1 MCGIVGVTGN
11 KRSVNILLNGLKS
24 LEYRGY
30 DSAGIYVND
39 QEGHDYLV
47 KRTGRIKNLEQAI
60 NEQGDVHGTAGIGH
74 TRWATHGEPSEAN
87 AHPQFSNDDRF
98 YLVHNGV
105 IENYQQLKSEYL
117 ADVDFK
123 SQTDTEVIVQL
134 VDRFVVN
141 NHMDTR
147 SAMLKVLRLISS
159 DSSYAFV
166 LMDRQQ
172 PDTLFVAKNKSPL
185 LIGLGDGYNMAGS
198 DAMSMIKETHRF
210 MELEDHELVIVKP
223 DHISITSF
231 DGEEKKRQPF
241 TVDMDPS
248 AADKGAY
255 PFYMLKE
262 IDEQPAV
269 MRRLVS
275 EYLPAD
281 GKPQVEDAL
290 LESMASSDHLYIIG
304 AGTSYHAGLVAQR
317 AFEKLTGIH
326 TSVHI
331 SSEFAYEHPLLSEK
345 PFFIFLSQSGETA
358 DSREVL
364 VNVKKHQWPS
374 LTITNVD
381 KSTLSR
387 ESSFSMLI
395 YAGPEIAVASTKAYT
410 AQIAVQAI
418 LAKALGM
425 KMGQQAAA
433 DFALKEQLAIIANG
447 MQAITDSK
455 DKMAEIAAH
464 YLSKPRN
471 AFYIGRGMD
480 WSVALEAALKL
491 KEISYVQAEGFA
503 SGELKHGT
511 IALIENR
518 TPVIGLITQDRT
530 AGLTRSNLEET
541 ASRGAATLTIV
552 SRHLAN
558 EDDNIVLPDVDPL
571 LTPLL
576 SVVPTQL
583 LAYYTSLGKGLDVDR
598 PRNLAK
604 SVTVQ

>member
-1 MCGIVGVTGN
+1 MCGIVGVTGTD
-11 KRSVNILLNGLKS
+11 KSLSILIDGLKR

-30 DSAGIYVND
+30 DSAGVYVND
-39 QEGHDYLV
+39 QQGHDYLV
-47 KRTGRIKNLEQAI
+47 KRPGRIANLEAALG
-60 NEQGDVHGTAGIGH
+60 EEVHGLAGIGH
-74 TRWATHGEPSEAN
+74 TRWATHGEPNEAN
-87 AHPQFSNDDRF
+87 AHHQYSQDERF

-105 IENYQQLKSEYL
+105 IENYADLKKEYL
-117 ADVDFK
+117 SDVKFV

-134 VDRFVVN
+134 VDKFVVESG
-141 NHMDTR
+141 MSTE
-147 SAMLKVLRLISS
+147 AALLKVLRLISP

-166 LMDRQQ
+166 LMDKEQ

-185 LIGLGDGYNMAGS
+185 LVGIADGYNMVGS
-198 DAMSMIKETHRF
+198 DAMSMIKETNTF
-210 MELEDHELVIVKP
+210 MEIGDHELVIVKP
-223 DHISITSF
+223 DHVTVKDF
-231 DGEEKKRQPF
+231 DGNEIDRPTFK
-241 TVDMDPS
+241 VDMDAN

-255 PFYMLKE
+255 PYYMLKE

-269 MRRLVS
+269 MRKLVQ
-275 EYLPAD
+275 EYFGDNDVAQINEEMLKDMAD
-281 GKPQVEDAL
+281 A
-290 LESMASSDHLYIIG
+290 DHLYIVG
-304 AGTSYHAGLVAQR
+304 AGTSYHAGLVGAR
-317 AFEKLTGIH
+317 IFEKLCGIP

-331 SSEFAYEHPLLSEK
+331 SSEFAYEQPLLSKK

-364 VNVKKHQWPS
+364 VNVNKHNWPS

-387 ESSFSMLI
+387 EATYTELL

-410 AQIAVQAI
+410 AQIAVEAI
-418 LAKALGM
+418 LAQALGVYM
-425 KMGQQAAA
+425 DKQAAK
-433 DFALKEQLAIIANG
+433 DFDVKHQLGLVANG
-447 MQAITDSK
+447 MQSITDSK
-455 DKMAEIAAH
+455 KKVEEIASR
-464 YLSKPRN
+464 YLSKSPS

-480 WSVALEAALKL
+480 WSVSLEAALKL

-511 IALIENR
+511 IALIEDQ
-518 TPVIGLITQDRT
+518 TPVIGIITQDRT

-541 ASRGAATLTIV
+541 QARGANAITIV
-552 SRHLAN
+552 SRHLAK
-558 EDDNIVLPDVDPL
+558 EDDTFVLPDVDEV

-576 SVVPTQL
+576 SVIPAQL
-583 LAYYTSLGKGLDVDR
+583 LAYYTSLGKGLDVDK